1 MNSLERKE
9 MRLEFLNQLN
19 DRGVESVRPQ
29 IERIVDEITL
39 MKIEIELE
47 RRKNSRESKINKV
60 IEHEGN
66 L

>member
-19 DRGVESVRPQ
+19 DRGVESVRTQ
-29 IERIVDEITL
+29 IERIIDEITL

-47 RRKNSRESKINKV
+47 HRKNLRENKINKV
-60 IEHEGN
+60 IG
-66 L
+66 